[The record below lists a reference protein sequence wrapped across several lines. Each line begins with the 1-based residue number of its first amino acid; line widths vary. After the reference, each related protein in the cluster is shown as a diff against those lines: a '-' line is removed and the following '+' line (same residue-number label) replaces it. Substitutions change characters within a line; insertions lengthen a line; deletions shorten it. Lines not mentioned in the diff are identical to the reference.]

1 MVISGEDGDDALLQN
16 RTNHFRQ
23 RTAMQSH
30 QTEFE
35 GAAAFPCVLNPLRV
49 TRRVQSV
56 ITSIFSCLWPS
67 SVHAYSSL
75 VLV

>member
-1 MVISGEDGDDALLQN
+1 MAISGEDGDDALLQN

-35 GAAAFPCVLNPLRV
+35 GAAAFPCVLLPTV
-49 TRRVQSV
+49 ARRVQSV
-56 ITSIFSCLWPS
+56 FTSIFSCLWPS

-75 VLV
+75 V